1 VGVSIYSFMEDI
13 CGLKI
18 GSGIAEI
25 LPVVAEQWLA
35 EMLEIDIGEP
45 ALMIKQ
51 VVTDIHGEP
60 LLYAEEYLR
69 SDSFKLL
76 INRRRS

>member
-1 VGVSIYSFMEDI
+1 MEDV

-25 LPVVAEQWLA
+25 QPIVSEKWLA
-35 EMLEIDIGEP
+35 DMLEINAGDP
-45 ALMIKQ
+45 VLMIKQ
-51 VVTDIHGEP
+51 VVSDKHGEP

-69 SDSFKLL
+69 PDCFKLL